1 MSAISVSEDTLR
13 TLKNLA
19 SINQSLLFTSG
30 NTLSTI
36 NSSNNVLCTAQISED
51 LPAEFGIYD
60 LNNLLGTLSLF
71 NNPQLDINS
80 TDGYMTIRDGEN
92 ASTTVKY
99 TFASRNLIKVPPK
112 NHITLPSEDVSFTLD
127 ADTLAK
133 LQKASSVMG
142 LQYLFV
148 NGSGGVI
155 TVELG
160 KPSDANSN
168 RFKIVVGE
176 TPHEFSFIFL
186 MENIKLLPDD
196 YDVVISSQCIS
207 QFTSVN
213 SNRTYWIS
221 TETGSKFNS

>member
-36 NSSNNVLCTAQISED
+36 NSSNNVLCTTKITED
-51 LPAEFGIYD
+51 LPSEFGIYD

-71 NNPQLDINS
+71 TNPQLEINS
-80 TDGYMTIRDGEN
+80 DGGYMTIRDGSN
-92 ASTTVKY
+92 SSTTVRY

-112 NHITLPSEDVSFTLD
+112 NHITLPSEDVSFTLN

-142 LQYLFV
+142 LQYLCV

-155 TVELG
+155 TIELD
-160 KPSDANSN
+160 KPNDINSN
-168 RFKIVVGE
+168 RFSIVVGE
-176 TPHEFSFIFL
+176 TSHEFSFIFL

-196 YDVVISSQCIS
+196 YNVVISSQCIS

-213 SNRTYWIS
+213 SNRTYWIA
-221 TETGSKFNS
+221 TETGSKFTS

>member
-36 NSSNNVLCTAQISED
+36 NSSNNVLCTAKISED
-51 LPAEFGIYD
+51 LPSEFGIYD

-71 NNPQLDINS
+71 TNPELDINHS
-80 TDGYMTIRDGEN
+80 EGYMTIRDGSN
-92 ASTTVKY
+92 AKTTVKY
-99 TFASRNLIKVPPK
+99 TFASKNLIKVPPK
-112 NHITLPSEDVSFTLD
+112 SHITLPSEDVSFTLD

-168 RFKIVVGE
+168 RFRIEVGE
-176 TPHEFSFIFL
+176 TSHEFSFIFL

-196 YDVVISSQCIS
+196 YNVVISSQCIS

-221 TETGSKFNS
+221 TETGSKFTA

>member
-36 NSSNNVLCTAQISED
+36 NSSNNVLCTAKISED

-71 NNPQLDINS
+71 ANPQLDINS
-80 TDGYMTIRDGEN
+80 SEGYMTIRDGEN
-92 ASTTVKY
+92 TGTTVKY

-112 NHITLPSEDVSFTLD
+112 NHITLPSEDVSFTLE
-127 ADTLAK
+127 ADTLSK

-148 NGSGGVI
+148 NGSDGVI

-168 RFKIVVGE
+168 RFRIVVGD
-176 TPHEFSFIFL
+176 TSHEFSFIFL
-186 MENIKLLPDD
+186 MENIKLLHDD
-196 YDVVISSQCIS
+196 YNVVISSHCIS
-207 QFTSVN
+207 QFTSSN

>member
-1 MSAISVSEDTLR
+1 MYKR
-13 TLKNLA
+13 
-19 SINQSLLFTSG
+19 Q
-30 NTLSTI
+30 
-36 NSSNNVLCTAQISED
+36 
-51 LPAEFGIYD
+51 
-60 LNNLLGTLSLF
+60 
-71 NNPQLDINS
+71 
-80 TDGYMTIRDGEN
+80 
-92 ASTTVKY
+92 
-99 TFASRNLIKVPPK
+99 PK
-112 NHITLPSEDVSFTLD
+112 NHITLPSEDVLFPLD

-142 LQYLFV
+142 LQHLFV

-160 KPSDANSN
+160 KPNDTNSN

-176 TPHEFSFIFL
+176 TSHEFSFIFL

-221 TETGSKFNS
+221 TESGSKFSA